1 MLHYTHSTF
10 KHGLLGVG
18 DLKREKTITMLPGA
32 KQSNSKLSPKERG
45 LKSGQ
50 VGGTG
55 FVWVTTTYLQL
66 YSYSSSKTG
75 SHLFYNLISYNF
87 LCSVGIPSPHIHAHV
102 GMRIELREKKII
114 GLIFC
119 FVHAY
124 CTQHNTACIAPFS
137 SVM

>member
-1 MLHYTHSTF
+1 M
-10 KHGLLGVG
+10 
-18 DLKREKTITMLPGA
+18 KREKTITVLPGA
-32 KQSNSKLSPKERG
+32 KQSNSKLSPKELGRG

-75 SHLFYNLISYNF
+75 SHLFYNLISYSF
-87 LCSVGIPSPHIHAHV
+87 LCSVGIPSPHIHARV
-102 GMRIELREKKII
+102 GMRIKLREKKIT

-124 CTQHNTACIAPFS
+124 CTQHSLYCPFFKCH
-137 SVM
+137 VENECVVIHKGQKMTV

>member
-1 MLHYTHSTF
+1 
-10 KHGLLGVG
+10 
-18 DLKREKTITMLPGA
+18 MLPGA
-32 KQSNSKLSPKERG
+32 KQSNSKLSPKELGRG

-66 YSYSSSKTG
+66 YSIPPLRQDLIYSTTLSPI
-75 SHLFYNLISYNF
+75 IS
-87 LCSVGIPSPHIHAHV
+87 CVVCVGIPSPHIHAHV

-124 CTQHNTACIAPFS
+124 CTQHT
-137 SVM
+137 VE